1 MIDEFRP
8 YKHLLRI
15 VEFCETVVACALR
28 PQRWL
33 AKAREMKLKYRCLIK
48 TLNITTNSENNV
60 EAVRSCP
67 SGDDSLTFQLL
78 ANCSK
83 QSPPHHN
90 TELRLNS
97 YPLALNCLASSRI
110 DSYLIPAFQLGSEAH
125 RLALEV
131 GSIQLVSETDVLV
144 VHCFRCRRVCVCSFH
159 HGGST
164 WVRSGQELRRRHA

>member
-1 MIDEFRP
+1 
-8 YKHLLRI
+8 
-15 VEFCETVVACALR
+15 
-28 PQRWL
+28 
-33 AKAREMKLKYRCLIK
+33 MKLKYCRLTK
-48 TLNITTNSENNV
+48 TLDITTNSENNV

-67 SGDDSLTFQLL
+67 SGDDISTFQLL
-78 ANCSK
+78 AHSSK

-90 TELRLNS
+90 TEFRLNY

-131 GSIQLVSETDVLV
+131 GSIQLVSETDVLSLYIV
-144 VHCFRCRRVCVCSFH
+144 LVAVECRVFVPSFH

-164 WVRSGQELRRRHA
+164 WVRTKLTEGAT